1 MSVPVCYE
9 SVTCFLGFHQ
19 EDVGKTMGLS
29 CYGKPNDEIPSFLI
43 DNEWKDTSDVVAG
56 NILLNTVIYP
66 QLQKYDDHESS
77 FEKKSDIAYAIQKDL
92 EEKVICVVERA
103 MRMNDCKN
111 IVLSGGVFHNVM
123 INELLTSKYPDYNFF
138 ADPICDDA
146 GQSYGAAIW
155 YEKLSKKYVKR
166 IQLPNQCILDQLF

>member
-1 MSVPVCYE
+1 M
-9 SVTCFLGFHQ
+9 Q
-19 EDVGKTMGLS
+19 IM
-29 CYGKPNDEIPSFLI
+29 
-43 DNEWKDTSDVVAG
+43 
-56 NILLNTVIYP
+56 ILHFN
-66 QLQKYDDHESS
+66 
-77 FEKKSDIAYAIQKDL
+77 KKADLAYAVQKDL

-146 GQSYGAAIW
+146 GHSYGGAIW
-155 YEKLSKKYVKR
+155 FLKSYQKMIVWYKTQINVSWT
-166 IQLPNQCILDQLF
+166 ILF